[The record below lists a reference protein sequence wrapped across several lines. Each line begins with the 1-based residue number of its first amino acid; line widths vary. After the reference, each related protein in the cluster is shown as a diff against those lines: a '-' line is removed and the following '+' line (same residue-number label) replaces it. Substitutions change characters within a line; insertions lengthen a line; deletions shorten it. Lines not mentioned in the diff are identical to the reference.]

1 MYIFPVQTNKFIFS
15 FEMTKSLPED
25 QLSKTGL
32 TRRRNAETLEEAIM
46 EWWRHNVLIQEA
58 IHRDAA
64 RKLRIIFKI
73 IIVISVS
80 VLMPDDLS

>member
-1 MYIFPVQTNKFIFS
+1 
-15 FEMTKSLPED
+15 MTKPLPES
-25 QLSKTGL
+25 QLSETGK
-32 TRRRNAETLEEAIM
+32 TRRRNAATLEAIM
-46 EWWRHNVLIQEA
+46 DWWRHNVLIQEA

>member
-1 MYIFPVQTNKFIFS
+1 
-15 FEMTKSLPED
+15 MTKSLPED

-80 VLMPDDLS
+80 VLMPDDFS